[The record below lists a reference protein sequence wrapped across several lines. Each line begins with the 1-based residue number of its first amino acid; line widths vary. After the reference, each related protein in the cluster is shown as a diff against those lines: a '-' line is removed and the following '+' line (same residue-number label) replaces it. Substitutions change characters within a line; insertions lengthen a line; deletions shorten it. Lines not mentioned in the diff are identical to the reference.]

1 MSFKYPWM
9 FFFILLQIIVILI
22 LKYKKNDLSS
32 SLPNA
37 SEKVLRTLEEKL
49 DKHIIEIWTVYKP
62 IKELLKR
69 LEKFKLW

>member
-9 FFFILLQIIVILI
+9 IFFILLQIIIILI

-32 SLPNA
+32 ALPNA

-49 DKHIIEIWTVYKP
+49 DKNKIFW
-62 IKELLKR
+62 R
-69 LEKFKLW
+69 